1 MFTGLPVWYIP
12 WRYVSTHNHTTM
24 ENQRMSW
31 RCVKNG
37 AKQDIS
43 PPGFI
48 SLGCRCVLCVY
59 LGSLSCPCWDPWP
72 RPSSYIREAWKRA
85 LGHLERPISSQR
97 TGYREVLRE
106 DGDWETA
113 WETTGRVDECGRQ
126 LGEWTSEQCVQ
137 VRGKAQN
144 TLGGEPEHPRQM
156 SQGFYFWFTMTIN
169 DLKGSYL
176 TIALILDIFC
186 SSKLLNNKE
195 IKTSGKSNCL

>member
-106 DGDWETA
+106 DGDWETV
-113 WETTGRVDECGRQ
+113 WETTGRVDEWAVCA
-126 LGEWTSEQCVQ
+126 GEGEGTEHAWGGAGTS
-137 VRGKAQN
+137 KANVTGVLFLIYYDNKLFERILFNNCFN
-144 TLGGEPEHPRQM
+144 TG
-156 SQGFYFWFTMTIN
+156 Y
-169 DLKGSYL
+169 
-176 TIALILDIFC
+176 IL
-186 SSKLLNNKE
+186 
-195 IKTSGKSNCL
+195 